1 MFEYEGKK
9 GKKTDDSHGSV
20 YEMAAGI
27 TYG

>member
-9 GKKTDDSHGSV
+9 GKKKQMTHGRV
-20 YEMAAGI
+20 YETAAGI